1 MASMLHIIRHGEVDN
16 PDHVVYARLPG
27 FGLTERGREQAA
39 AAAQYLI
46 RRPILAIWS
55 SPLQRALETAAVV
68 AARFQLPVRVN
79 PNLTEWRFA
88 DGWAGVAWDE
98 LPVERPGQLERYL
111 ESPWDLDFGDESLVE
126 LADRIAGVAQELDA
140 RHPEGDVVLVSHQD
154 PVQAGRLRLTGR
166 DLRELPVDKPG
177 HATVLSF
184 RHRERW
190 EEVARWDA
198 PDAESF
204 PPQSVLDD

>member
-1 MASMLHIIRHGEVDN
+1 MLHLVRHGEVEN

-27 FGLTERGREQAA
+27 YGLSTLGRDQAA

-55 SPLQRALETAAVV
+55 SPLQRALETATVI
-68 AARFQLPVRVN
+68 AARFQLPVRVH
-79 PNLTEWRFA
+79 PDLTEWRFA
-88 DGWAGVAWDE
+88 DGWAGIRWDDLPE
-98 LPVERPGQLERYL
+98 LRPGQLERYL
-111 ESPWDLDFGDESLVE
+111 DTPWDLDFGSETLSELAGRIAAVAVE
-126 LADRIAGVAQELDA
+126 LDE
-140 RHPEGDVVLVSHQD
+140 RHPEGDVLLISHQD

-166 DLRELPVDKPG
+166 DLRELADDKPG

-184 RHRERW
+184 RRREAW

-198 PDAESF
+198 PTAESF
-204 PPQSVLDD
+204 PPQASPAE

>member
-1 MASMLHIIRHGEVDN
+1 MASMLHLIRHGEVDN

-27 FGLTERGREQAA
+27 FGLSARGRDQAA
-39 AAAQYLI
+39 AAAKYLI

-55 SPLQRALETAAVV
+55 SPLQRALETAGII
-68 AARFQLPVRVN
+68 AARFQLPVRIHRE
-79 PNLTEWRFA
+79 LTEWHFA

-98 LPVERPGQLERYL
+98 LPTERPGQLERYL
-111 ESPWDLDFGDESLVE
+111 DSPWDLDFGEETLVQ
-126 LADRIAGVAQELDA
+126 LADRIAGVATELD
-140 RHPEGDVVLVSHQD
+140 RRYPEGDVILVSHQD

-166 DLRELPVDKPG
+166 DLRDLAVDKPG

-184 RHRERW
+184 RRREAW
-190 EEVARWDA
+190 EEAARWDA

-204 PPQSVLDD
+204 PPQPDADR